1 MANIQ
6 ELQNRVW
13 KNKLSKGFD
22 SSTVAE
28 DFVLTYGELGEAY
41 EAWRKKLPDFGSELA
56 DVVIY
61 ILGLAEKTGIN
72 LEKELMLKMDKNEKR
87 TYKKINGV
95 LTKED
100 E

>member
-1 MANIQ
+1 MAQIE

-13 KNKLSKGFD
+13 KNKVSKGFD
-22 SSTVAE
+22 ASSVAE

-41 EAWRKKLPDFGSELA
+41 EAWRKKLPDLGAELA

-61 ILGLAEKTGIN
+61 VLGLAEKTGVN
-72 LEKELMLKMDKNEKR
+72 LEKELQLKMDKNEKR
-87 TYKKINGV
+87 KYKKINGV
-95 LTKED
+95 LTKEN